1 MHSIKLKSHIGSDG
15 LLKVHLPDVQN
26 MDIEAIVVYQTSRP
40 KPIETTPLSQ
50 FYGCIQDD
58 SFIRHPQ
65 NEQPER
71 EPLEWNIFLI
81 PMSVLFI
88 WKAEM

>member
-1 MHSIKLKSHIGSDG
+1 MHSIILKSHIGSDS
-15 LLKVHLPDVQN
+15 LLKVHLPD
-26 MDIEAIVVYQTSRP
+26 MRDTDIEVVIVYQTTLP
-40 KPIETTPLSQ
+40 KGVEAASVSQ

-71 EPLEWNIFLI
+71 KPLE
-81 PMSVLFI
+81 
-88 WKAEM
+88 

>member
-1 MHSIKLKSHIGSDG
+1 MQSITLKSHIGSDG
-15 LLKVHLPDVQN
+15 LLKVQLPDIRDT
-26 MDIEAIVVYQTSRP
+26 DIEVVIVYQTTLP
-40 KPIETTPLSQ
+40 KGVEAAHLSQ

-71 EPLEWNIFLI
+71 ESLE
-81 PMSVLFI
+81 
-88 WKAEM
+88 

>member
-1 MHSIKLKSHIGSDG
+1 MQSITLKSHIGSNG
-15 LLKVHLPDVQN
+15 LLKVHLPGIRDT
-26 MDIEAIVVYQTSRP
+26 DIEVVIVYQTSLT
-40 KPIETTPLSQ
+40 KGVEAAPLSQ

-71 EPLEWNIFLI
+71 ERLE
-81 PMSVLFI
+81 
-88 WKAEM
+88 

>member
-1 MHSIKLKSHIGSDG
+1 MQSITLKSHIGSDG
-15 LLKVHLPDVQN
+15 LLKVHLPDMRDTDVEVV
-26 MDIEAIVVYQTSRP
+26 IVYQTSLP
-40 KPIETTPLSQ
+40 KRVEAAPLSQ

-71 EPLEWNIFLI
+71 EPLE
-81 PMSVLFI
+81 
-88 WKAEM
+88 

>member
-1 MHSIKLKSHIGSDG
+1 MQSITLKSHIGSDG
-15 LLKVHLPDVQN
+15 LLKVHLPDIRDT
-26 MDIEAIVVYQTSRP
+26 DIEVMIVYQTTRP
-40 KPIETTPLSQ
+40 KGVEAVPLSE

-71 EPLEWNIFLI
+71 ELL
-81 PMSVLFI
+81 
-88 WKAEM
+88 K

>member
-1 MHSIKLKSHIGSDG
+1 MQSITLKSHIGSDG
-15 LLKVHLPDVQN
+15 LLKVHLPDIRDT
-26 MDIEAIVVYQTSRP
+26 DIEVVIVYQTTL
-40 KPIETTPLSQ
+40 PIGVESVPLSQ

-71 EPLEWNIFLI
+71 EPLE
-81 PMSVLFI
+81 
-88 WKAEM
+88 

>member
-1 MHSIKLKSHIGSDG
+1 MQSITLKSHIGSDG
-15 LLKVHLPDVQN
+15 LLKVHLPD
-26 MDIEAIVVYQTSRP
+26 MRDTDIELVIVYQTSLP
-40 KPIETTPLSQ
+40 KGVEAEPLSE

-71 EPLEWNIFLI
+71 EPLE
-81 PMSVLFI
+81 
-88 WKAEM
+88 

>member
-1 MHSIKLKSHIGSDG
+1 MQSITLKSYIGSDG
-15 LLKVHLPDVQN
+15 LLTVHLPDIRDT
-26 MDIEAIVVYQTSRP
+26 DIEVVIVYQRTLP
-40 KPIETTPLSQ
+40 KAVEAASLSQ

-71 EPLEWNIFLI
+71 EPLE
-81 PMSVLFI
+81 
-88 WKAEM
+88 